1 MFEKDI
7 YMFERDINDW
17 LCKGYT
23 YEDIAREFSNSLNK
37 IQKERERVVALERK
51 RELMRDFLETV
62 QSYVLEFHDDNY
74 NSVLVEAL
82 EDPITDED
90 VDRAI
95 VEIDSAINTIS
106 QSLKLSSLIAATP
119 APVRTEDLADDAIS
133 KWLAKHNL

>member
-7 YMFERDINDW
+7 NIRLDNGW
-17 LCKGYT
+17 T
-23 YEDIAREFSNSLNK
+23 YEDIATEFSNKLNQ

-62 QSYVLEFHDDNY
+62 QSYVLEFHNDNY

-82 EDPITDED
+82 ADPITDED

-106 QSLKLSSLIAATP
+106 QSLKLSSIVAATP